1 MMLRHVLVLLVP
13 VLCARAMRV
22 HKRCACRCCRAV
34 VHVLCVR
41 RRAVRVR
48 VRVQML
54 VLVVLV
60 RVLVQY
66 SLHGCGCAL
75 VCTVGA
81 GAMRARVVQHCSG
94 T

>member
-1 MMLRHVLVLLVP
+1 MLRHVLVLLVP
-13 VLCARAMRV
+13 VLRAHAMRV

-34 VHVLCVR
+34 VRVLCVR

-66 SLHGCGCAL
+66 SLHACGC
-75 VCTVGA
+75 VEFQGICTQANTRV
-81 GAMRARVVQHCSG
+81 MREG
-94 T
+94 